1 LPGLGIAA
9 SLQRRT
15 ADAMGSGTA
24 LAAATRTSALQERLL
39 IPFDAF
45 ESRQVDVQGL
55 CMAAKMAGR
64 GTPMLLLHGFPQ
76 THLMWRDVAPR
87 LCERFTTVCFDLPGY
102 GASAAP
108 APAPDHAPHSKRS
121 MAAQLVAAMDA
132 LGFHRFIVV
141 GHDRGARVGY
151 RLALDHPE
159 RVLGLAVLDIVPTA
173 EAWRGADAGFA
184 LAYWPWSLLA
194 QAAPLPERVLTRC
207 ADEVVACAMDQWGSP
222 PEVFSAPVRQAYADA
237 LRRPASAQ
245 AICEE
250 YRAAASIDRT
260 HDDEDL
266 AAGRRIACATLALWG
281 RGGYL
286 DTACAAAGGPLAV
299 WRRWC
304 SGIVEG
310 EAVEGGHFF
319 PEEDP
324 EGVAA
329 RLLRRFAAS

>member
-1 LPGLGIAA
+1 VNAASVDPARSGTVIAA
-9 SLQRRT
+9 AKT
-15 ADAMGSGTA
+15 TFAVPGAA
-24 LAAATRTSALQERLL
+24 LIA
-39 IPFDAF
+39 FDAF
-45 ESRQVDVQGL
+45 ESRHVDAQGL
-55 CMAAKMAGR
+55 SLAAKVAGR

-102 GASAAP
+102 GASAGP
-108 APAPDHAPHSKRS
+108 APAADHAPHAKRA
-121 MAAQLVAAMDA
+121 MAARLVAAMDA

-159 RVLGLAVLDIVPTA
+159 RVLGLAVLDIVPTVD
-173 EAWRGADAGFA
+173 AWRGADANFA

-194 QAAPLPERVLTRC
+194 QPAPLPERVLTRC
-207 ADEVVACAMDQWGSP
+207 ADEVVASALDQWGSA

-237 LRRPASAQ
+237 LRQPESAQ

-250 YRAAASIDRT
+250 YRAAASIDRA
-260 HDDEDL
+260 HDDHDL
-266 AAGRRIACATLALWG
+266 AAGRRIACATLALWS

-286 DTACAAAGGPLAV
+286 DTACAAAGGPLAL

-304 SGIVEG
+304 SGALDG

-319 PEEDP
+319 PEEHPDL
-324 EGVAA
+324 VAA
-329 RLLRRFAAS
+329 RLLRCFGALRP